1 MSDETERALAA
12 ASRFLD
18 AATRLSDVK
27 LIDLELAAWLT
38 GKHGVDSPS
47 FANPARNFHV
57 QLASAIGGK
66 RIKEAE
72 GPLEANLARPGG
84 DALLIHACY
93 LAGAIM
99 PDQLIEICHAHPGK
113 SFSGQMLGRTSRP
126 ARLLELFDNQPVL
139 GHAII
144 TIAELVI
151 VGRDTGTRI
160 AEAESRW
167 AALIQRK
174 ASCMHEPRFRNSWLR
189 IAARQSITD
198 ATNLLMDLADQ
209 SGPDTL
215 VDGAR
220 AVLARLVRESPEKAC
235 EVVSSNE
242 SPWDR
247 AAWFDG
253 LTWWFTLPAPAEP
266 ILRDLLNLNQPQIQL
281 ALVCSLT
288 KSQAVPW
295 LDRALADA
303 SLQPPLEL
311 ARDLA
316 PGIYQLRKAGLSEE
330 AEKLR
335 DKFLPLLPEN
345 PCDPGEVAPRD
356 LFDIL
361 SASELPALVPWGAGP
376 GLP

>member
-1 MSDETERALAA
+1 M
-12 ASRFLD
+12 
-18 AATRLSDVK
+18 
-27 LIDLELAAWLT
+27 
-38 GKHGVDSPS
+38 
-47 FANPARNFHV
+47 
-57 QLASAIGGK
+57 
-66 RIKEAE
+66 
-72 GPLEANLARPGG
+72 
-84 DALLIHACY
+84 
-93 LAGAIM
+93 
-99 PDQLIEICHAHPGK
+99 
-113 SFSGQMLGRTSRP
+113 
-126 ARLLELFDNQPVL
+126 
-139 GHAII
+139 
-144 TIAELVI
+144 
-151 VGRDTGTRI
+151 
-160 AEAESRW
+160 
-167 AALIQRK
+167 
-174 ASCMHEPRFRNSWLR
+174 
-189 IAARQSITD
+189 
-198 ATNLLMDLADQ
+198 
-209 SGPDTL
+209 
-215 VDGAR
+215 
-220 AVLARLVRESPEKAC
+220 
-235 EVVSSNE
+235 
-242 SPWDR
+242 
-247 AAWFDG
+247 
-253 LTWWFTLPAPAEP
+253 TWWFTLPAPAEP